1 MVMNYGTRIRDDN
14 GTGRSKGHQTRI
26 IITISS
32 ERKKG
37 KDRQRETE
45 RERMLIW
52 EDDTY
57 QTTARFLLPEGATG
71 ATIPTEVFVEIALV
85 RH

>member
-1 MVMNYGTRIRDDN
+1 VL
-14 GTGRSKGHQTRI
+14 QLLLL
-26 IITISS
+26 
-32 ERKKG
+32 EQKKG
-37 KDRQRETE
+37 KKTDKKRKRERERE
-45 RERMLIW
+45 RERMLTW

-57 QTTARFLLPEGATG
+57 QTTARFLLEGATG